1 MSHLLGV
8 LLATALTLAIFS
20 RVWRANTGYH
30 AAQHLL
36 LGALAGYVAAVL
48 LRTTLIPA
56 FAGQL
61 ANGAAG
67 WLMMLLTI
75 LLTLLLGMRFT
86 NKPHLRAAGLIP
98 LALLIGAGSAL
109 ALAGALRGTLTPQIM
124 AAVDLHF
131 FPADPGLDALIVVLA
146 TTMTIGVI
154 AFFHYRSHPANES
167 PSGWL
172 MALIKL
178 GYWGVMIAA
187 GALLATTAGARIT
200 LLIDRVTFLGEIWG
214 RLLSG
219 NW

>member
-8 LLATALTLAIFS
+8 LLATVLTLAIFS
-20 RVWRANTGYH
+20 RVWRANAGYQ

-48 LRTTLIPA
+48 LRTTLIP
-56 FAGQL
+56 GLSSQL
-61 ANGAAG
+61 EGGASG
-67 WLMMLLTI
+67 WLMLF
-75 LLTLLLGMRFT
+75 LTLLLILLLAMRFT
-86 NKPHLRAAGLIP
+86 NKPHLRDAGLIP
-98 LALLIGAGSAL
+98 LAMIIGVGSAL

-124 AAVDLHF
+124 AAIDLRF

-154 AFFHYRSHPANES
+154 AFFHYRSQPANENY
-167 PSGWL
+167 PKWL
-172 MALIKL
+172 LVLIKI

-187 GALLATTAGARIT
+187 GALLATTACARIT
-200 LLIDRVTFLGEIWG
+200 LLIDRVSFLGEIWEH
-214 RLLSG
+214 LLSG